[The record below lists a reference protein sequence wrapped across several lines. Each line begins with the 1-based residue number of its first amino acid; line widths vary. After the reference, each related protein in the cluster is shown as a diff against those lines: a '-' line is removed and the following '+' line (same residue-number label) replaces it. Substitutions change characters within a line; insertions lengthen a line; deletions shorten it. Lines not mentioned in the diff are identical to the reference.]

1 MKIAKACRQAPTG
14 GMRRGIGDSL
24 FREALEAVTKPIGI
38 ERHCF
43 QNATR
48 PTKSDARVSLSGYF
62 AIGASF
68 LFAGLLS
75 GCGHRLALDE

>member
-43 QNATR
+43 QKRNAADQVGRARIVVGIFRHWGVFLVCWIVERMRPPTR
-48 PTKSDARVSLSGYF
+48 PG
-62 AIGASF
+62 
-68 LFAGLLS
+68 
-75 GCGHRLALDE
+75 